1 MIIELNTKADFIEVV
16 NNKPSGIPRRY
27 LVTEIFKNKLEK
39 IVFVASVLRKE
50 ESSNVFIEMKYPLG
64 RRSKRI
70 EIVTIE
76 KKVINFCKIVKMND
90 FDESYF
96 ELLSIIDDAINKQ
109 NTNGYKING
118 VLIFLNEYN
127 TEVLQKFMLN
137 QNIQFQHFNISNFK

>member
-1 MIIELNTKADFIEVV
+1 MIIEINTKSDFIKVV
-16 NNKPSGIPRRY
+16 NDKPSGIPRKY
-27 LVTEIFKNKLEK
+27 LVTDIFKNKLEK
-39 IVFVASVLRKE
+39 IVFVASVLKKQ

-64 RRSKRI
+64 RRDKRI

-76 KKVINFCKIVKMND
+76 NKVINICKIVKMND

-96 ELLSIIDDAINKQ
+96 ELLSIINDANNKQ
-109 NTNGYKING
+109 NTNGHTIKG

-137 QNIQFQHFNISNFK
+137 QDIQFQHFNISNFK